1 MAVNRVIQQWMG
13 KNEVISVCKMNDM
26 LIVNY
31 AGQPALR
38 TNSAVD
44 WDLGAL
50 SGQIGAPASRL
61 REPPWGE
68 LNFGAQCLAPENGVA
83 IHPFWTLGPI
93 KICGSYFGTQSS
105 INEKRHQECVQVCW
119 NTLRHVR
126 TEMFQNHS
134 NLAVRESPTKEI
146 RKKAERFKWKFDE
159 EITVFVSRWCT
170 VRAAICARRGKRT
183 EWPHKWIH
191 APHICRLRRGEN
203 VLTAARTQ
211 MDFIRLFPVNF
222 SSENLAK
229 KLVAFSPQKR
239 KVPLIKHSTAN
250 KWKSVKNKN
259 WIVETVGAIL
269 NE

>member
-1 MAVNRVIQQWMG
+1 M
-13 KNEVISVCKMNDM
+13 
-26 LIVNY
+26 
-31 AGQPALR
+31 
-38 TNSAVD
+38 
-44 WDLGAL
+44 
-50 SGQIGAPASRL
+50 
-61 REPPWGE
+61 
-68 LNFGAQCLAPENGVA
+68 FGARK
-83 IHPFWTLGPI
+83 WRRYSPI
-93 KICGSYFGTQSS
+93 LDAWADKNLWFLF
-105 INEKRHQECVQVCW
+105 W
-119 NTLRHVR
+119 NTIFHQRKEAPGMCSSLLEHFTSCSHRNVPESFKF
-126 TEMFQNHS
+126 TCQKVS
-134 NLAVRESPTKEI
+134 NKRDK
-146 RKKAERFKWKFDE
+146 KKAERFKWKFDE